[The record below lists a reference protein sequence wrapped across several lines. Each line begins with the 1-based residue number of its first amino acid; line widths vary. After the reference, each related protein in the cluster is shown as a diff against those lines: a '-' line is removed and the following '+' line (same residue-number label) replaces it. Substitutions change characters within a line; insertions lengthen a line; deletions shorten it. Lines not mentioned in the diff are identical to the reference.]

1 MNKGGHPENC
11 TVKITK
17 NFVLKKYCKNSHKEY
32 VNELFFYLLSEKK
45 KLNYIPELID
55 YNPVNRT
62 LKTKNVGIPI
72 DQYCSDNEIDIDT
85 FLPQIKSIYNKF
97 RAIGYYHNDLRY
109 KNILIN
115 EFTKKI
121 YLIDF
126 EYTDIVYTDKDDQE
140 IIKKINSLKSKSKSK
155 SKSKKKSKK
164 S

>member
-11 TVKITK
+11 SVKITK
-17 NFVLKKYCKNSHKEY
+17 NYVLKKYNENSHQGY

-45 KLNYIPELID
+45 KINYIPELID

-72 DQYCSDNEIDIDT
+72 DQYCYDNGIDIDT
-85 FLPQIKSIYNKF
+85 FLPKIKQIYNKF
-97 RAIGYYHNDLRY
+97 IAIGYYHNDLRY

-115 EFTKKI
+115 ETTKKI

-126 EYTDIVYTDKDDQE
+126 EYTDIEYKDKDDQN
-140 IIKKINSLKSKSKSK
+140 IIKKLNSLKSKSKSR
-155 SKSKKKSKK
+155 SKKKS
-164 S
+164 